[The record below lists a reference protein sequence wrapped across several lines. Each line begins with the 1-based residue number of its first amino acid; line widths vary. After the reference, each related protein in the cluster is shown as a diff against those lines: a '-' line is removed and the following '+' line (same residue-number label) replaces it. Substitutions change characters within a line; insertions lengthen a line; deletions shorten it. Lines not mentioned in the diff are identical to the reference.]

1 MVAGCSRLVHCL
13 FVRTRVRAPS
23 PLLVRMMRNPH
34 GVLVRGA
41 CGSATAEWL
50 LASMPRRV
58 ALYRSGNERGRQL
71 RRPTRLLLRREHN
84 TLCHR
89 KRPMAGGGDW
99 NTNTEFNGIGGLRT
113 YIPKRLL
120 TVRRLNF
127 TRAEN

>member
-1 MVAGCSRLVHCL
+1 MEAGCSRLVHCL

-23 PLLVRMMRNPH
+23 PLLVRMMRSP
-34 GVLVRGA
+34 L
-41 CGSATAEWL
+41 TAGWL
-50 LASMPRRV
+50 LASVPRRV

-84 TLCHR
+84 TLGHP
-89 KRPMAGGGDW
+89 KKADGGGGDW

-113 YIPKRLL
+113 YIPKTSL
-120 TVRRLNF
+120 TVRRLNL

>member
-23 PLLVRMMRNPH
+23 PLLVRMMRSPH

-41 CGSATAEWL
+41 CGSATA
-50 LASMPRRV
+50 LASVPRRV